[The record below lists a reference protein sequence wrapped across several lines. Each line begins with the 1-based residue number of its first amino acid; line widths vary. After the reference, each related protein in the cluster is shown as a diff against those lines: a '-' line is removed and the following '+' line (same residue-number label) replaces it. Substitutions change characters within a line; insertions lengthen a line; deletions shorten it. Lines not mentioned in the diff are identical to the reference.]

1 MKYISYLIVLIVMS
15 LIAWSTDNTV
25 GNILKQPE
33 SKSIEYYE
41 EKLQSVEVKSTPS
54 MLDEL
59 LGS

>member
-1 MKYISYLIVLIVMS
+1 MKYLSYLIVLIVMS

-25 GNILKQPE
+25 SNILKQPE
-33 SKSIEYYE
+33 SKSIQYYE

>member
-33 SKSIEYYE
+33 SKNIEYYE

>member
-1 MKYISYLIVLIVMS
+1 MKYLSYLIVLIVMS

-25 GNILKQPE
+25 GNILSHQQAE
-33 SKSIEYYE
+33 NIEYYE